1 MAIAGARDEGYSRAA
16 KRIASTAPQGRAAI
30 VEDAGHAA
38 HLQRP
43 EEVARL
49 LVEFLDDLH

>member
-1 MAIAGARDEGYSRAA
+1 
-16 KRIASTAPQGRAAI
+16 

-49 LVEFLDDLH
+49 ITEFLDQAPRW

>member
-1 MAIAGARDEGYSRAA
+1 
-16 KRIASTAPQGRAAI
+16 

-49 LVEFLDDLH
+49 ITDFLDEGVGRLSTAYGD